1 MSKFKLYLKR
11 VGDLLEIPMC
21 FYYTIYVA
29 IIAFGVSFVAYT
41 VKQKSKFSST
51 KLLFLG
57 ADCYLILLVLR
68 SNVYFSMYQH
78 GFIALVLFIMGT
90 YFTI

>member
-1 MSKFKLYLKR
+1 M
-11 VGDLLEIPMC
+11 GIPMYI
-21 FYYTIYVA
+21 YYIIYALTVVLSA
-29 IIAFGVSFVAYT
+29 VFVAYT
-41 VKQKSKFSST
+41 VKQKNKFTST

-57 ADCYLILLVLR
+57 TDCYLILLVLR

-90 YFTI
+90 YFTIRGIVKQS